1 MSAIRLVIV
10 ALIPAMCVPAGP
22 AQGDDAGGLTAT
34 LSTSHRHV
42 PPGRPIWV
50 DFTITNQADEPVE
63 LAVPGTKALPSAGI
77 VGLPITHVFSGE
89 AFAALSISGELGQE
103 WDVALG
109 YQPPATS
116 EALVLGSH
124 ASVGVSLEVTQYY
137 PVLRGPGQ
145 YRLRWKPYGGTVVS
159 NEIIIEVDKPK
170 QAVIQTDHGTMV
182 VRFFYDAAP
191 NTIDNFIELAK
202 AGFYDNLTFHRIV
215 PGYCIQGG
223 CPNGDGTGIRADG
236 VKLAAELSDHPVRRG
251 TLCMARLED
260 DLDSASCQFLICN
273 TRVPQWDGRYT
284 VFGEL
289 VGDESL
295 ATLDKLMSTPVG
307 LDGTPKEKLYTRAIR
322 IVDAPSQSVPRQP
335 F

>member
-103 WDVALG
+103 WGRRPGLSAAGDV
-109 YQPPATS
+109 
-116 EALVLGSH
+116 
-124 ASVGVSLEVTQYY
+124 
-137 PVLRGPGQ
+137 RGPGP
-145 YRLRWKPYGGTVVS
+145 RLARQRRRQPGGHPSITRSSAGPGSIGCAGSPTAGRWSPTRSSSKWTS
-159 NEIIIEVDKPK
+159 
-170 QAVIQTDHGTMV
+170 
-182 VRFFYDAAP
+182 P
-191 NTIDNFIELAK
+191 NRRSSRPTTGRWSFASSTTPPPTPSTTSLKLAK

-223 CPNGDGTGIRADG
+223 CPKRRRARAFG
-236 VKLAAELSDHPVRRG
+236 RTASSWAAELSGPSGPQRHAVHGPAGRRPRFSQLPVPDLQHARSAVGRPLHGLRR
-251 TLCMARLED
+251 
-260 DLDSASCQFLICN
+260 
-273 TRVPQWDGRYT
+273 
-284 VFGEL
+284 
-289 VGDESL
+289 VGW
-295 ATLDKLMSTPVG
+295 ATNRWPPST
-307 LDGTPKEKLYTRAIR
+307 
-322 IVDAPSQSVPRQP
+322 S
-335 F
+335 